1 VTDRRRR
8 FRRLILALGVVVAL
22 ATVAAC
28 TDGAGTPTPPP
39 SASASAAAV
48 VSPSPSAAPSAS
60 PSLAPPSATAIAS
73 PSAPASATPTP
84 TPCPVTAT
92 RIAPPTD
99 RLVDV
104 TASTAGDQDQLVFT
118 FGNMSVPGP
127 GGPPTGRLTVAKKP
141 YTEGPSGR
149 PIDMQG
155 ERVLQVVFQGM
166 SLVADTGDPVYTGPP
181 ELQPDLTALKH
192 AVEFDESEGVI
203 GWYVGFDGPGCVTI
217 SRDGNDVIVAFAHAS

>member
-1 VTDRRRR
+1 MTHRRRR
-8 FRRLILALGVVVAL
+8 FRRLILTVAVVTSL

-28 TDGAGTPTPPP
+28 TDGAGTPSPVPSP
-39 SASASAAAV
+39 SASAPAV
-48 VSPSPSAAPSAS
+48 VSPSVPTASPSPSPVPATPSAAPTAAPS
-60 PSLAPPSATAIAS
+60 P
-73 PSAPASATPTP
+73 TPVP
-84 TPCPVTAT
+84 TPCPVKAT

-104 TASTAGDQDQLVFT
+104 SASTAGDQDQVVFH

-127 GGPPTGRLTVAKKP
+127 GGPPTGRLSLAKKP
-141 YTEGPSGR
+141 YTEGASGR

-155 ERVLQVVFQGM
+155 ERVAQVVFQGL
-166 SLVADTGDPVYTGPP
+166 SLVADTGDPVYTGPR

-203 GWYVGFDGPGCVTI
+203 GWYLGFDGPGCVTI
-217 SRDGNDVIVAFAHAS
+217 SRDGKDIIVTFAHAG